1 MNPAVSA
8 PERDDA
14 CSGGIDFITMSF
26 LILTPV
32 VGLVGTALYTW
43 LHGFHLWMPL
53 LLIGMYAAVGI
64 SICAGY
70 HRFFSHKS
78 YEASAPVQIFYA
90 LFGAMAAQNSILWWS
105 SSHRIHHQYVDRDW
119 DPYSI
124 KRGFWWAH
132 ILWIFYRHPAPDAA
146 SNAADLLKNPIVQWQ
161 NRWYKAILIVGG
173 FGIPTLIGAM
183 FGDPVAGLLW
193 GGFLRLAVIHH
204 TTFFVNSLAHY
215 VGKPTYNA
223 EVSARDNWGVALL
236 TLGEGYHSFHHRFP
250 ADFRNG
256 IRWYHWDPAKWF
268 IRTLRTL
275 GLASDLRSATPPQVE
290 QARMHAEIRDIESRL
305 ADTQGEIADDIRRLI
320 ADARAHLDLALTLWR
335 QHAEERAR
343 NASSAW
349 RHARQRA
356 RQHIR
361 EARLRWRD
369 ARDMVAALAR
379 SGELDGAAIS

>member
-1 MNPAVSA
+1 MNAAAPASPDPA
-8 PERDDA
+8 RA
-14 CSGGIDFITMSF
+14 GGIDPFVMSF
-26 LILTPV
+26 LFLTPV
-32 VGLVGTALYTW
+32 VGIAGTAIYTY

-53 LLIGMYAAVGI
+53 LALGMYGAVGM

-78 YEASAPVQIFYA
+78 YEASAPVQIFFA
-90 LFGAMAAQNSILWWS
+90 IFGAMAAQNSILWWS

-161 NRWYKAILIVGG
+161 NRWYRWILIVAG
-173 FGIPTLIGAM
+173 FGLPTLVGAM
-183 FGDPVAGLLW
+183 FGDALAGLLW

-215 VGKPTYNA
+215 VGKPSYNA
-223 EVSARDNWGVALL
+223 EISARDNWGVALL

-268 IRTLRTL
+268 IATLRTL
-275 GLASDLRSATPPQVE
+275 GMTSDLRSATPPQIE
-290 QARMHAEIRDIESRL
+290 QARMHAALLAIAPRL
-305 ADTQGEIADDIRRLI
+305 AVVHEDTAAHIHRLI
-320 ADARAHLDLALTLWR
+320 ADARTHLDTALALWR
-335 QHAEERAR
+335 QHADERAR

-349 RHARQRA
+349 RRTRQTA
-356 RQHIR
+356 RQHVR
-361 EARLRWRD
+361 EARRRWRE
-369 ARDMVAALAR
+369 AR
-379 SGELDGAAIS
+379 SATWSAATQPAGL